1 MEPDK
6 QLTDKQQRFV
16 EEYCVD
22 CNGTQAAI
30 RAGYSVDSAASIG
43 SENLTKPN
51 IRTAINER
59 LAALAMSADEAV
71 KHVSDIAATRLNDYL
86 KIEVRQRGTKIEQ
99 PLAEAIAALDAE
111 IAFEKEYTRRSLGI
125 LSFDEEGLE
134 EYQGGRQAVVR
145 RLLLKRIKWEIV
157 LENNP
162 GATHEIE
169 GPPEAYEA
177 VAVDMIALAKA
188 STTGRIKTLSWSE
201 FGPKVE
207 MYAADAALVNILKLN
222 GRFVERTDITS
233 GGKAFTATV
242 EIIASGPPLATNE
255 KEIDDAL

>member
-51 IRTAINER
+51 VRAAINER
-59 LAALAMSADEAV
+59 LATLAMSADEAV
-71 KHVSDIAATRLNDYL
+71 KHVNDIARTRLNTYL
-86 KIEVRQRGTKIEQ
+86 KVVKRERSTEVEQ
-99 PLAEAIAALDAE
+99 PLKEAIDSSEATILFEEQFAARSAVLLGLIDDELEDHWGAFKIKQKRAQLQILRWQME
-111 IAFEKEYTRRSLGI
+111 LEDNPAAFRMIAGE
-125 LSFDEEGLE
+125 
-134 EYQGGRQAVVR
+134 
-145 RLLLKRIKWEIV
+145 
-157 LENNP
+157 
-162 GATHEIE
+162 
-169 GPPEAYEA
+169 PETYEA
-177 VAVDMIALAKA
+177 VEVDMIALAQA
-188 STTGRIKTLSWSE
+188 DTTGRIKTLSWSE